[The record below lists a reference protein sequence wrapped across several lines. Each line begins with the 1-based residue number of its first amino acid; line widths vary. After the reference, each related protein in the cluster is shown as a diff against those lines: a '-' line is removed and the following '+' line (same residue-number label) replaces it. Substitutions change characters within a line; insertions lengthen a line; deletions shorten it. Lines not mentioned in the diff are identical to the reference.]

1 MRILVAP
8 DSFKLTID
16 AISAARVIADAARVV
31 FPQARIDEC
40 PMADGG
46 EGTLAIWARATGAR
60 VESFPACDVFGDA
73 VSCPVATDPVS
84 GDLLVEA
91 AHTCKLPPLAL
102 RNPDRSLSSGLG
114 MVLREVLVRDPGA
127 RLRIALGG
135 TGTLDG
141 GLGAAMALGMRIE
154 DSRGPLR
161 PTGLPEL
168 PGEFRI
174 SFLNPF
180 RSPPV
185 FLCDTRTRLFGSS
198 GAVPVF
204 GPQKGLEP
212 SRFALYQSAL
222 ERLMQAAA
230 AASGRPFTD
239 AEGHGAAGGIAALFS
254 LLCLSTCTSGAD
266 YLMKILHFEQRASLA
281 DLVVTGEGCLDE
293 TSFSGKI
300 VGEIAAVCEPS
311 HRPVLVLA
319 GRSRLG
325 SLGIPPHLAVRTTAA
340 APEADPEEKLAKALL
355 YDAAHSAFRDFSKKQ
370 LFRSVHF

>member
-8 DSFKLTID
+8 DSFKMTID

-31 FPQARIDEC
+31 FPKARVDEC

-60 VESFPACDVFGDA
+60 VESIPACDVFGDA

-91 AHTCKLPPLAL
+91 AHTCRLPPAAL
-102 RNPDRSLSSGLG
+102 RNPDRSLSFGLG
-114 MVLREVLVRDPGA
+114 MVLREVLARDPGA

-141 GLGAAMALGMRIE
+141 GLGAAMALGMRLE
-154 DSRGPLR
+154 DSRGPQR
-161 PTGLPEL
+161 PAGLPEL

-174 SFLNPF
+174 SFRNPF

-185 FLCDTRTRLFGSS
+185 FLCDTRTRLLGPS

-204 GPQKGLEP
+204 GPQKGLEA
-212 SRFALYQSAL
+212 SRFAHYQEAL
-222 ERLMQAAA
+222 QRLMQAAA
-230 AASGRPFTD
+230 EASGRPYYD

-254 LLCLSTCTSGAD
+254 MLCSSTCTSGAE
-266 YLMKILHFEQRASLA
+266 YVFKVLHFEQRTSLA

-300 VGEIAAVCEPS
+300 VGEIASLCETARKPL
-311 HRPVLVLA
+311 LVLA

-325 SLGIPPHLAVRTTAA
+325 PEGLPPHLVVRTAA
-340 APEADPEEKLAKALL
+340 AASEADPEEKLAKALL
-355 YDAAHSAFRDFSKKQ
+355 YDAAHSAFRDISKKQ
-370 LFRSVHF
+370 LFPSVRF